1 MSQKLL
7 GSDLFR
13 VTTTP
18 IAELGQAIS
27 DIVGGE
33 GVLTINEF
41 LHPRTVGEGGGYGF
55 KTTRRVFD
63 PHGEYRY
70 VRGGT
75 GGLAAGNAAIA
86 EVAAADVLV
95 PHQLIHSGGANAVVE
110 GVPMVAIPAG
120 SFGWIQTKGKHFD
133 VNIADAVADDAW
145 LDTAAAGAFAVAAA
159 LSDAQLQSWLT
170 GCVLRKIADAS
181 SLFPGT
187 VNRGI
192 CMIRS

>member
-41 LHPRTVGEGGGYGF
+41 LHPRTAGEGGGYGF

-63 PHGEYRY
+63 SHGEYRY
-70 VRGGT
+70 VRAGA
-75 GGLAAGNAAIA
+75 GGLTAGSAAIA
-86 EVAAADVLV
+86 DVAASDVLV
-95 PHQLIHSGGANAVVE
+95 PHQLILSGGANAVVE
-110 GVPMVAIPAG
+110 GIPMVAIPAN
-120 SFGWIQTKGKHFD
+120 SFGWVQTKGKHFD
-133 VNIADAVADDAW
+133 VNVADAVADDAW
-145 LDTAAAGAFAVAAA
+145 LDTAAAGAFVVAAV

-170 GCVLRKIADAS
+170 GCTLRKIADAS
-181 SLFPGT
+181 SLLPGV